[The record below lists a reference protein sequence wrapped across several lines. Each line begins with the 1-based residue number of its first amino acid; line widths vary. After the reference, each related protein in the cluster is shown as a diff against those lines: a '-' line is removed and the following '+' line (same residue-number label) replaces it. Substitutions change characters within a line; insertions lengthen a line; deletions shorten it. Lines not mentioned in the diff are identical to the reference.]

1 MGRPPGV
8 HRNIVLKLMTETRD
22 GLRVRWNSLARTMSL
37 MLTTDVKLREKEAI
51 NDDVLPSPPG
61 E

>member
-1 MGRPPGV
+1 MGRPPAV
-8 HRNIVLKLMTETRD
+8 HRHIILKLMTETRD
-22 GLRVRWNSLARTMSL
+22 GLRVRWNTLARTMSL
-37 MLTTDVKLREKEAI
+37 MLSTDVTLREKEAI